1 MKAINTACLFAAAAL
16 AVMAAGCG
24 NAGIYGKV
32 KPEYDLVANQDK
44 KVLIWVEA
52 PRSAAADV
60 DAAEKLAA
68 SLYDHLVARARI
80 KPDNVQVQSDSRTGA
95 PDGVQTPEAA
105 AQQAGT
111 ELVLMVR
118 IEEYELL
125 PLNIRDY
132 YFGRMLTRA
141 LLLDVQSNRPVWPKS
156 EQGKVHDI
164 AIELGQGGRVAVLS
178 QMSASTAH
186 CIVRNLYPIVK
197 MYYKNSDERI
207 SVQEAFEMETF

>member
-1 MKAINTACLFAAAAL
+1 MKATNTVCLFAAAGLAL
-16 AVMAAGCG
+16 TLAGCG
-24 NAGIYGKV
+24 DAGIYGKV

-80 KPDNVQVQSDSRTGA
+80 KPNNVQVQSDSRTAA

-105 AQQAGT
+105 ARQAGT
-111 ELVLMVR
+111 QLVLMVR

-125 PLNIRDY
+125 PMNIRNY
-132 YFGRMLTRA
+132 HFGRMATRS
-141 LLLDVQSNRPVWPKS
+141 LLLDVQANQPVWPKS
-156 EQGKVHDI
+156 GQGKVHDI
-164 AIELGQGGRVAVLS
+164 AIELGQGDRAAVLS

-207 SVQEAFEMETF
+207 SIQEAFEMETF